1 MKKGARKSLLA
12 LSLLDKEEQKEVI
25 RWLTEDEKAIL
36 VNEADALSDERI
48 RTVLESLQEEGYQR
62 KL

>member
-1 MKKGARKSLLA
+1 MKKGAIKSLLA

-36 VNEADALSDERI
+36 VNEASALSDERI
-48 RTVLESLQEEGYQR
+48 RTVLESLQEER
-62 KL
+62 

>member
-25 RWLTEDEKAIL
+25 RWLTEDEKRML
-36 VNEADALSDERI
+36 TNEAYSISDERI
-48 RTVLESLQEEGYQR
+48 RSIFMNIIEEERYG
-62 KL
+62 